1 MGMEMDLAVLVET
14 ILLMSGKS
22 EKDSIVTECFLAS
35 CLHGVEPD
43 WASMESLDQSICA
56 CCIELYEAVKQ
67 PEHFGFFQSKAFQ
80 AVLLKHGVILN
91 NNKFKTL
98 LNRLGFIREG
108 NRKLYIN
115 PMGWTQFEIA
125 IFNSSIYILFTLI
138 VIFNVLM
145 AKDSHLN
152 LITDFFPIYLFL
164 GFNCWLYFDCKLSE
178 KININHD
185 LFLSVIS
192 NDDISFKLRNTLKEF
207 SCVHPFVY
215 KGDLIDVE
223 NSICSDYLKL
233 KKLIKSLKNSEVD
246 WLNEI
251 KILESQKL
259 IMKKDLEVIRLL
271 IC

>member
-1 MGMEMDLAVLVET
+1 MDLAVLVET
-14 ILLMSGKS
+14 ILLMSGTS
-22 EKDSIVTECFLAS
+22 EKDSIVTERFLAS

-67 PEHFGFFQSKAFQ
+67 PGHFGFFQSKAFQ
-80 AVLLKHGVILN
+80 VVLLKHGVILN

-98 LNRLGFIREG
+98 LKRLGFIREG

-115 PMGWTQFEIA
+115 PLGWTQFEIA

-138 VIFNVLM
+138 VIFKVLIV
-145 AKDSHLN
+145 KDFHLN
-152 LITDFFPIYLFL
+152 IITDFFPIYLFI
-164 GFNCWLYFDCKLSE
+164 GFICWLYIDYKLSK
-178 KININHD
+178 KININHEV
-185 LFLSVIS
+185 FLSVI
-192 NDDISFKLRNTLKEF
+192 NNKDISFKLRNTLKEF

-223 NSICSDYLKL
+223 NSIYSDYLKL
-233 KKLIKSLKNSEVD
+233 KKVIKLLKNSDVD

-251 KILESQKL
+251 KVLESQKV
-259 IMKKDLEVIRLL
+259 IVKKDLDVIRLL
-271 IC
+271 TC